1 MTPNPGT
8 FSGQVAVITGGASGI
23 GEACARL
30 LAARGAKVVIAD
42 LDEARARSVAQ
53 DLGGV
58 AVVMDVGSETSI
70 ADGAAQALAAA
81 GSADI
86 LITSAGITHLPLT
99 AAALPIEDFDRVQEI
114 DLRGT
119 WATAVAFGKTMI
131 ERRRGAIV
139 TIASI
144 TGLRSVPLHSY
155 AAAKAGVISLTASLA
170 ADWGRYGVRV
180 NCISPGFTLTPLLE
194 SRFQR
199 KERDPAN
206 MIRDAALGRL
216 VRADEVAKAAA
227 FLVSEEASGITGINL
242 PVDCG
247 WLATVSWNTHG
258 MPRSS

>member
-1 MTPNPGT
+1 MTGT

-42 LDEARARSVAQ
+42 LDEARARTVAQ
-53 DLGGV
+53 DLDGV

-70 ADGAAQALAAA
+70 ADGAAKALAAA
-81 GSADI
+81 GPADI

-99 AAALPIEDFDRVQEI
+99 AAALLIEDFDRVQEI

-119 WATAVAFGKTMI
+119 WATAVAFGKAMI
-131 ERRRGAIV
+131 DRGRGAIV

-170 ADWGRYGVRV
+170 ADWGRHGVRV

-216 VRADEVAKAAA
+216 VDADEVAKAAA
-227 FLVSEEASGITGINL
+227 FLVSSEASGITGINL

-258 MPRSS
+258 RPRSS

>member
-1 MTPNPGT
+1 MTSNLNT
-8 FSGQVAVITGGASGI
+8 FAGRVAVITGGASGI

-30 LAARGAKVVIAD
+30 LAARGAKIVIAD
-42 LDEARARSVAQ
+42 IDEPRAQSIARDLD
-53 DLGGV
+53 GV
-58 AVVMDVGSETSI
+58 AVMLDAGSEKSI
-70 ADGAAQALAAA
+70 AEGASKSEALA
-81 GSADI
+81 GPADI

-99 AAALPIEDFDRVQEI
+99 AAALPTRDFDQVQEI

-119 WATAVAFGKTMI
+119 WLTAVAFGAQMTA
-131 ERRRGAIV
+131 RNRGAIV

-170 ADWGRYGVRV
+170 ADWGRYNVRV

-194 SRFQR
+194 SRFAK

-227 FLVSEEASGITGINL
+227 FLASDEASAVTGINL

-247 WLATVSWNTHG
+247 WLAAESWQTHG
-258 MPRSS
+258 SPRSS

>member
-1 MTPNPGT
+1 MTSEPKA
-8 FSGQVAVITGGASGI
+8 FAGQVAVITGGASGI
-23 GEACARL
+23 GEAIGRL
-30 LAARGAKVVIAD
+30 LAARGACVVVAD
-42 LDEARARSVAQ
+42 IDEARAQTIANE
-53 DLGGV
+53 LGGV
-58 AVVMDVGSETSI
+58 AVMLDVGAEASI
-70 ADGAAQALAAA
+70 AAGAAKAEALA
-81 GSADI
+81 GPADI

-99 AAALPIEDFDRVQEI
+99 AAALPVKDFDQVQEI

-119 WATAVAFGKTMI
+119 WLTAVAFGAQMTARK
-131 ERRRGAIV
+131 RGSIV

-170 ADWGRYGVRV
+170 ADWGRYNVRV

-227 FLVSEEASGITGINL
+227 FLASDDASAITGINL

-247 WLATVSWNTHG
+247 WLAAESWGTHG
-258 MPRSS
+258 PPRTS